1 MKQLA
6 LSLRTGK
13 VTIHEVPVPTIRKGY
28 ILIKTRKSLISAGT
42 ERKLVNFGKSSLLSK
57 IRQQPEKLDDA
68 FAKIRSHGF
77 INTVNML
84 SSRLDQLMPL
94 GYCQV
99 GEIMAIGDGVGGFR
113 VGDRVVSN
121 GCHAEVVCIPAN
133 LVAKVPENVSNED
146 AVFTVITA
154 VGMQG
159 IRLLK
164 PALDEVVAVI
174 GLGLIGL
181 LTAELLRINGCRVI
195 CVETDEKRIQ
205 LARDRGL
212 QVINPAQNPIQNE
225 ISGLNGGNGVDGVL
239 ITATSTSDS
248 ILRQAAR
255 ISRKRGKIVVVGS
268 VGMNIRRAD
277 FYEKELTF
285 QVSCSYGPGR
295 YDRQYE
301 EQGIDYPYSYVRWT
315 ENRNFQSVLHLF
327 ESGTLN
333 VKGLTSETI
342 ALETAPLIY
351 EKDFRSNLVTVIDY
365 PTSSKEPVKP
375 LKQLLFKPTDAV
387 IGIIGAGNFTRL
399 TMLPLLKG
407 AAIKYIS
414 SANGLT
420 ASELAQKYRIPFA
433 TTGSRDILED
443 SEVDL
448 VMIATRHNEHA
459 RQVIEALNAGK
470 HVFVE
475 KPLAIFPHELDEVI
489 AAWSFSKKMVFV
501 GFNRRFSPYILKMRE
516 LLRDSLMHVTI
527 SVNAGHLAENAWL
540 KDRQVGGGRILGECC
555 HFIDLVA
562 FLTQSPTAAVCSN
575 AFPTTPGQDQENV
588 SILLRQENGST
599 AVVNYFANGHHHYQ
613 KERIEV
619 SSLGRTLILDDFK
632 CLTGYGFKSF
642 SKMKS
647 ATDKGHKAQF
657 AQLLNAVRDGGEPPV
672 SSQDVIGTTRATFAV
687 VESLSTS
694 GWIYL

>member
-6 LSLRTGK
+6 LNLRTGK
-13 VTIHEVPVPTIRKGY
+13 VTLREVPVPTIRKGY

-42 ERKLVNFGKSSLLSK
+42 ERTLVNFGKSSLLSK

-99 GEIMAIGDGVGGFR
+99 GEVIAIGEGVEGFR
-113 VGDRVVSN
+113 VGDRVVNN
-121 GCHAEVVCIPAN
+121 GCHAEAVCIPTN
-133 LVAKVPENVSNED
+133 LVAKVPENVSDED
-146 AVFTVITA
+146 AVFTVMAA

-164 PALDEVVAVI
+164 PALGETVAVI

-181 LTAELLRINGCRVI
+181 LTAGLLRINGCRVI
-195 CVETDEKRIQ
+195 CLETDEKRIQ
-205 LARDRGL
+205 LGRDRGL
-212 QVINPAQNPIQNE
+212 QVINPAKNPLQNE
-225 ISGLNGGNGVDGVL
+225 ILGLNGGNGVDGVL

-248 ILRQAAR
+248 ILRQAAL

-277 FYEKELTF
+277 FYEKELTV

-301 EQGIDYPYSYVRWT
+301 EQGVDYPYSYVRWT

-327 ESGTLN
+327 ESGALH
-333 VKGLTSETI
+333 VKGMISETI
-342 ALETAPLIY
+342 TLENAPLIY
-351 EKDFRSNLVTVIDY
+351 GNDFQSNLATVIDY
-365 PTSSKEPVKP
+365 PASIKERVMPP
-375 LKQLLFKPTDAV
+375 KQLFFKPTEAV

-443 SEVDL
+443 NEVDL

-475 KPLAIFPHELDEVI
+475 KPLAIFPSELDEVI
-489 AAWSFSKKMVFV
+489 ATWHASQKMVFV
-501 GFNRRFSPYILKMRE
+501 GFNRRFSPYVVKMRE
-516 LLRDSLMHVTI
+516 LLGNNLMHVTI
-527 SVNAGHLAENAWL
+527 SVNAGHLPENAWL
-540 KDRQVGGGRILGECC
+540 KDRQVGGGRMLGECC
-555 HFIDLVA
+555 HFIDLIA
-562 FLTQSPTAAVCSN
+562 FLTQSPVAAVCSN
-575 AFPTTPGQDQENV
+575 AFPLSPGQDHENV

-599 AVVNYFANGHHHYQ
+599 GVVNYFSNGHHHYQ

-619 SSLGRTLILDDFK
+619 SSMGRTLILDDFK

-642 SKMKS
+642 GKIKS
-647 ATDKGHKAQF
+647 AQDKGHKNQF
-657 AQLLNAVRDGGEPPV
+657 AQLLSCVKNGENPPV
-672 SSQDVIGTTRATFAV
+672 SSQDIINPTRATFAA